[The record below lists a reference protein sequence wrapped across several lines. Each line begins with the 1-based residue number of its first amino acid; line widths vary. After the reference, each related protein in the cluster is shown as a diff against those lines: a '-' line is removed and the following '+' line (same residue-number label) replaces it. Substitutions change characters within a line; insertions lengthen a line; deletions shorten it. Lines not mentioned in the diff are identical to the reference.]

1 MYLDLQV
8 NGYGGVDFNGDDLSV
23 ENLAVAC
30 QRLRA
35 DGVRGILATIITD
48 EIDTMCARLR
58 RLVDGCEQSSEIA
71 EMILGMHI
79 EGPFLNEQ
87 PGYIGAHPA
96 TAAQPANLDGMKKL
110 LEATSGRTKIVTLA
124 PERDADYAVTRW
136 LADQG
141 IIVAAGHCNPSLE
154 ELKGSVAAGLSM
166 FTHLGNGCPMEM
178 HRHDNVIQR
187 ALTLADQIWL
197 GFIADNVHVPFVA
210 LRNYLRA
217 AGTDRCFVVT
227 DAISAAGQGAGTYQL
242 GDRTVVVDDRLA
254 TWAADRS
261 HLMGSAGTM
270 PRSAQNLQVELGLS
284 AAQVEQ
290 LTWKNPCR
298 ILEVDSSPQA

>member
-58 RLVDGCEQSSEIA
+58 RLVDGCEQSSEVA

-124 PERDADYAVTRW
+124 PERDADYVVTRW

-141 IIVAAGHCNPSLE
+141 IIVAAGHCNPSLD

-178 HRHDNVIQR
+178 HRCLHR
-187 ALTLADQIWL
+187 ASSLSRGTVAPRLPGGAVTLSRRLLTLSLA
-197 GFIADNVHVPFVA
+197 GATHSNTEVPGA
-210 LRNYLRA
+210 LRC
-217 AGTDRCFVVT
+217 T
-227 DAISAAGQGAGTYQL
+227 
-242 GDRTVVVDDRLA
+242 
-254 TWAADRS
+254 
-261 HLMGSAGTM
+261 
-270 PRSAQNLQVELGLS
+270 
-284 AAQVEQ
+284 
-290 LTWKNPCR
+290 
-298 ILEVDSSPQA
+298 